1 MSKQTL
7 FDRTYTG
14 PRGPH
19 LGSMTTFTRTGKL
32 AKVNTSIH
40 GRLVRL
46 A

>member
-19 LGSMTTFTRTGKL
+19 LGSMTVYTATGKL
-32 AKVNTSIH
+32 AKGNTSIH
-40 GRLVRL
+40 GKPVRIG
-46 A
+46 